1 MRISHFRHF
10 GANSRAATLGQQF
23 RIRRQERARH
33 VMSRLMLRGA
43 IAVAVSLLTTRAAA
57 QEFSQRGFIE
67 TQVVLYPQTAQLDR
81 TRVVAEA
88 LLRYEPAL
96 KVSDWLRLAATL
108 DARRDTHEQVTR
120 AWTIDWRDRGIE
132 RPSLSVRRLV
142 ATFAAPHITVD
153 VGKQFVRWGRTDIV
167 NPTDRFA
174 PRDFLAVTD
183 NDFLGVTA
191 ARLAYESR
199 DNTIDFVVVPSFTP
213 SRIPL
218 AGQRWTVLRDTVA
231 DASIHDHGSR
241 FPGGTQMGVRWSR
254 VGSGYEVSLCFYDG
268 FNHLPSIDV
277 RVTPRPFQID
287 VTRAYPA
294 IRMYGADT
302 ALPLRWLTVKG
313 EIGYFATDDKNADEY
328 VLYVLQVE
336 RQAGEWFIV
345 GGYTGEIVT
354 TKRSHFDFAPD
365 RGLTRAFVTR
375 AGYTVDVNR
384 SVAVEAAVRQ
394 SGDGIWTKAEYTS
407 TWGQHWRTTVAATVI
422 RGTSDDFLGQY
433 RRNSHATVTARYSF

>member
-1 MRISHFRHF
+1 MP
-10 GANSRAATLGQQF
+10 
-23 RIRRQERARH
+23 
-33 VMSRLMLRGA
+33 RLMLCGA
-43 IAVAVSLLTTRAAA
+43 IALVVSLLTTRAVA

-96 KVSDWLRLAATL
+96 RMSDWLRLAATF
-108 DARRDTHEQVTR
+108 DARRDTHQQVTR
-120 AWTIDWRDRGIE
+120 TWTLDWRDRGIE

-142 ATFAAPHITVD
+142 ATFVAPHLTLD
-153 VGKQFVRWGRTDIV
+153 VGKQFIRWGRTDIV

-174 PRDFLAVTD
+174 PRDFIAVTD
-183 NDFLGVTA
+183 NEFLGVAA
-191 ARLAYESR
+191 ARLVYER
-199 DNTIDFVVVPSFTP
+199 RENTFDFVVMPSFTP

-218 AGQRWTVLRDTVA
+218 ARQRWTVLPDAVA
-231 DASIHDHGSR
+231 QASIQDNGGR
-241 FPGGTQMGVRWSR
+241 FPDRTQMGVRWSR
-254 VGSGYEVSLCFYDG
+254 VGSDYEMSLCFYDG

-277 RVTPRPFQID
+277 RVTPLPLEID
-287 VTRAYPA
+287 LTRTYPR
-294 IRMYGADT
+294 IRMYGADA

-328 VLYVLQVE
+328 ALYVLQVE

-354 TKRSHFDFAPD
+354 TKRSRFDFAPD
-365 RGLTRAFVTR
+365 RGLTRAFVAR
-375 AGYTVDVNR
+375 AGYTIDVNR

-394 SGDGIWTKAEYTS
+394 SGDGIWTKAEYTR
-407 TWGQHWRTTVAATVI
+407 TWSQHWRTTVAATVI
-422 RGTSDDFLGQY
+422 GGSSDDFLGQY
-433 RRNSHATVTARYSF
+433 RRNSHATVSARYSF